1 MPCRC
6 FSCNLSFD
14 TVREFVEHKFTA
26 HKPVYQEPPQRD
38 TTMRCEEPVSTS
50 FSKANCRDDILGPDC
65 EQPTK
70 VVVQKGEAAAA
81 ASKAH

>member
-14 TVREFVEHKFTA
+14 TVRALVEHKFTA
-26 HKPVYQEPPQRD
+26 HKPVYEEPPWRD
-38 TTMRCEEPVSTS
+38 TTLRCEEPMSTS
-50 FSKANCRDDILGPDC
+50 SSQAAYRNDILSPNC

-70 VVVQKGEAAAA
+70 VVVQKGEAVAT